1 MTRSDK
7 IALHHREGDVM
18 KSPRLSLSFFLRALV
33 TIFCA
38 AMAIYQVSSSI
49 TTYLDKPTTTT
60 MEKGSLQ
67 FASPSIWVCRK
78 PGINL
83 TRLQELG
90 YASLEDL
97 SVGRWMGQGSLDWSA
112 NGSLDAKALYDEI
125 TEFEGNSLLQGG
137 IVANTEEK
145 EGFIYWAKKVTPSF
159 NIDFGECVELNGRP
173 VVVNGR
179 SILRENQPVSV
190 LLDFKNVEGTFNII
204 VTDKMRI
211 KYKPNMRTSTTPL
224 ITVTN
229 YAKYNYNFN
238 MHITKTIMQ
247 EEDEK
252 ADCKVYGEGREFK
265 DLHDCY
271 LQEQEEFFMRKLGC
285 LPPQFAA
292 NTSLMCQGKLDP
304 ALFDKEV
311 RDYFYDIA
319 IDSGPTNCSTPCTT
333 LDISTTLTAQTPR
346 HNGSMVKL
354 IMDKEV
360 TVVRVDF
367 SMNIFKLTAEVGG
380 YLGLWLGFSML
391 DMYNS
396 IELMFARIAR
406 LQKSMIL

>member
-1 MTRSDK
+1 
-7 IALHHREGDVM
+7 M

-38 AMAIYQVSSSI
+38 GMAIYQVSSSI
-49 TTYLDKPTTTT
+49 NNYLDKPTTTT
-60 MEKGSLQ
+60 MEKGSLKD
-67 FASPSIWVCRK
+67 AAPSIWVCRK

-97 SVGRWMGQGSLDWSA
+97 SVGRWMGQGNLDWSA
-112 NGSLDAKALYDEI
+112 NGSLHAAALYDQI

-137 IVANTEEK
+137 IIANEDER
-145 EGFIYWAKKVTPSF
+145 EGMIFRAKKVNPSF
-159 NIDFGECVELNGRP
+159 NIDFGECIEILGMP
-173 VVVNGR
+173 VFVGGKI
-179 SILRENQPVSV
+179 ILRPNQPSS
-190 LLDFKNVEGTFNII
+190 LILDFKNVEGTFDII
-204 VTDKMRI
+204 VTDEQRI

-224 ITVTN
+224 ITVSN
-229 YAKYNYNFN
+229 SYKYSYNYN
-238 MHITKTIMQ
+238 MHVTQTIMQ
-247 EEDEK
+247 EEDAK

-271 LQEQEEFFMRKLGC
+271 LQEQEKFFMRKLGC

-319 IDSGPTNCSTPCTT
+319 IDSEPTNCSTPCTT

-391 DMYNS
+391 DMYS
-396 IELMFARIAR
+396 SVELIFARFVKVK
-406 LQKSMIL
+406 KSMSL